1 MPHAAPQGI
10 FETRSPDERVAVSVT
25 TDAAWAG
32 LCRVL
37 GADDWKSDRALSTHA
52 GRYAAHDALQARL
65 SAWSRTR
72 SREEVLEALLAAGV
86 PAAASINNHTLWPNP
101 QLEARGFF
109 QTMKH
114 PVTGETRY
122 PSFPAIFS
130 AFERDLHRTPPPT
143 LGQHNREILQGDL
156 GLSDT
161 EVARLEAEKI
171 IGTRPSFM

>member
-1 MPHAAPQGI
+1 MP
-10 FETRSPDERVAVSVT
+10 
-25 TDAAWAG
+25 
-32 LCRVL
+32 
-37 GADDWKSDRALSTHA
+37 
-52 GRYAAHDALQARL
+52 
-65 SAWSRTR
+65 
-72 SREEVLEALLAAGV
+72 V

-101 QLEARGFF
+101 QLDARGFF

-156 GLSDT
+156 GLSDA
-161 EVARLEAEKI
+161 EVARLEAEQI